1 MRRSYLLPILAF
13 IPLVIVLYVLT
24 QLETTDSPLI
34 IGAVIATYLVANIL
48 YSVVKG
54 TFHVSILVEL
64 TLVSLI
70 AYFVLTSLI

>member
-1 MRRSYLLPILAF
+1 MRRSYLLPVLAF

-24 QLETTDSPLI
+24 QLETANSPLI
-34 IGAVIATYLVANIL
+34 IGLVIATYLVANIV

-70 AYFVLTSLI
+70 AYYVLVNLT

>member
-13 IPLVIVLYVLT
+13 IPLIIVMYVLT
-24 QLETTDSPLI
+24 QIEAANSSLI
-34 IGAVIATYLVANIL
+34 IGVVIASYLIANIV

-54 TFHVSILVEL
+54 TFHISILVEL

-70 AYFVLTSLI
+70 AYFVLVNFT